1 MFILLYPISLL
12 LCLLSLALWFFYQS
26 RPLISRILRTIFF
39 ISLAVYLIAVG
50 LLGGSWEDKGT
61 VLFRDLIILGVT
73 PVLLSFFRKRSLIYF
88 ILLALAAVGIGTYVS
103 SQLPSLQE
111 QQTQPINT
119 ENEWEL
125 LVEVKEGKSLSSFQ
139 EIINRYGLIFE
150 TAFELK
156 HGEYTDLDD
165 YYAVEIPEKW
175 ESEQPAIM
183 KALMDSGFVDWVE
196 ENETIS
202 VELPTPARQLPGINR
217 KFGVDDPGLIH
228 LWGFEVMNVQD
239 LYSLMRTKKV
249 KPRQKTLIAIL
260 DTGIDKK
267 HEDLKGNYKSLNA
280 SYDKDVRQH
289 GTHCAGIA
297 ASVTNNGLGIA
308 SFAPD
313 NRFVE
318 VTSIKVLSDFG
329 SGTQRGII
337 NGMLEAADAGA
348 GVVSMSLGGRSSQ
361 SKQRAYQQAVS
372 YINKAGGIVIAAA
385 GNNNSN
391 ASYTAPANTPGIIAV
406 AAVDTLLHRASFS
419 NKVQDLTMAVA
430 APGVNIYSTI
440 PGNEY
445 AAFNGTSMATPYV
458 AGLVGVMKA
467 IKPELNTREVFDILK
482 QTGKP
487 TLDPDLTGPL
497 IQPAAAIEKIL
508 KD

>member
-12 LCLLSLALWFFYQS
+12 VCLLTLALWFFYQS
-26 RPLISRILRTIFF
+26 RPLVSKILRTLFF
-39 ISLAVYLIAVG
+39 ISLVVYLIAVG
-50 LLGGSWEDKGT
+50 LMGGSWEDKGT
-61 VLFRDLIILGVT
+61 TLFRDLIILGVT
-73 PVLLSFFRKRSLIYF
+73 PVLLSFFRKRSLVYF
-88 ILLALAAVGIGTYVS
+88 IFLALAAVGIGTYVS
-103 SQLPSLQE
+103 MQLPSLQE
-111 QQTQPINT
+111 QQTTIVNT

-125 LVEVKEGKSLSSFQ
+125 LVEAKEGQTISSFQ
-139 EIINRYGLIFE
+139 KIMDQYGLIFE
-150 TAFELK
+150 PAFELQ
-156 HGEYTDLDD
+156 HDEYSDLDD
-165 YYAVEIPEKW
+165 YFAVEIPESR
-175 ESEQPAIM
+175 EAQQQEIM
-183 KALMDSGFVDWVE
+183 DALMSSGLVDWVE

-202 VELPTPARQLPGINR
+202 VDLPAPARQLPGINR
-217 KFGVDDPGLIH
+217 KFGIDDPGLTH
-228 LWGFEVMNVQD
+228 LWGFEAMNVQD
-239 LYSLMRTKKV
+239 LYALLRTKNI

-260 DTGIDKK
+260 DTGVDKK
-267 HEDLKGNYKSLNA
+267 HEDLKGNYKSLKA

-297 ASVTNNGLGIA
+297 ASVTNNGIGIA

-391 ASYTAPANTPGIIAV
+391 ASQTAPANTPGIIAV

-458 AGLVGVMKA
+458 AGLVGLMKA
-467 IKPELNTREVFDILK
+467 INPDLNTREVYDILNR
-482 QTGKP
+482 TGRP
-487 TLDPDLTGPL
+487 TLDPVLTGRL
-497 IQPAAAIEKIL
+497 IQPAAAVEQLL
-508 KD
+508 K